1 MRCVSQQILQPSFT
15 AMNLYF
21 DSEFTG
27 LHQSSTL
34 ISLGFTADDNREFYA
49 EFNDFNLDQCDP
61 WINDNVLKHTRWIKN
76 RDAKPGCWQQDFQA
90 LCYGDTALVRES
102 LSLWLDS
109 FDKVEIWADCLAYD
123 WVLFCEL
130 FGGAF
135 CIPERIF
142 YMPFDLVTLLK
153 LKGLDPDLD
162 RESFAGLR
170 SDNQQNHRHNALF
183 DARLLKACYHKAWL
197 M

>member
-1 MRCVSQQILQPSFT
+1 
-15 AMNLYF
+15 MNLYF

-34 ISLGFTADDNREFYA
+34 ISIAFTADDNREFYA
-49 EFNDFNLDQCDP
+49 EFNDYDSGQCNE
-61 WINDNVLKHTRWIKN
+61 WINENVLKHTRWIKDQ
-76 RDAKPGCWQQDFQA
+76 DAKTGSWRQDSQTF
-90 LCYGDTALVRES
+90 CYGDTPLVRAS
-102 LSLWLDS
+102 LSQWFASYDE
-109 FDKVEIWADCLAYD
+109 VEIWADCLAYD

-135 CIPERIF
+135 GIPERIF

-162 RESFAGLR
+162 REAFAGVF

-183 DARLLKACYHKAWL
+183 DASLLKACYQKAWL